1 MNVKRPCIY
10 IAQLRTARQSKEKT
24 KEEGEINK
32 GVVMM
37 SKRLEDFEIRQD
49 IAYKTRSMLGKR
61 RREKDELE
69 EDRA

>member
-1 MNVKRPCIY
+1 MNVKRPHMY
-10 IAQLRTARQSKEKT
+10 VAQLRPARQSKENT
-24 KEEGEINK
+24 KDEGEINK

-37 SKRLEDFEIRQD
+37 SKRLEDFEIGRD

-61 RREKDELE
+61 RREKGELE